1 MCNRYR
7 VTEAEAALMQRYG
20 AQPIYPPDET
30 YPPPELF
37 PKRTPPVIRVE
48 GDARGLDL
56 MSWGFPT
63 MIKGATGI
71 VREKPV
77 TNVRNL
83 TSPFWRSA
91 LKDPARRCLVPFTAF
106 SEYGPGPTGAKPLY
120 WFDVPSRPIASFA
133 GIWRPLSDGK
143 RAYAFLTCEPNS
155 LVAPIHPKAMPVI
168 LHEEDEQR
176 WLDGEL
182 GDLVAPFPSQLMK
195 VERFDPKPKGTPKE
209 EFTAGGDAMGGEPQP
224 TA

>member
-7 VTEAEAALMQRYG
+7 VTEAEAALMRRYG
-20 AQPIYPPDET
+20 AEPIYPADET

-37 PKRTPPVIRVE
+37 PKRMAPVIRVE
-48 GDARGLDL
+48 GNARGLDL
-56 MSWGFPT
+56 MSWGFPVQ
-63 MIKGATGI
+63 IKGASGKLM
-71 VREKPV
+71 EKPV

-106 SEYGPGPTGAKPLY
+106 SEYGPGPTGNKPLY

-133 GIWRPLSDGK
+133 GIWRPLADGG
-143 RAYAFLTCEPNS
+143 RAYAFLTTEPNS

-168 LHEEDEQR
+168 LHEEDEER
-176 WLDGEL
+176 WLAGEL
-182 GDLVAPFPSQLMK
+182 SDLVAPFPSQLME
-195 VERFDPKPKGTPKE
+195 VERFEPKPKGTPDEK
-209 EFTAGGDAMGGEPQP
+209 FTAGGDALAQK
-224 TA
+224 